1 MRFSDIEYSLPQI
14 EALRAGHILMTGT
27 TLPMILE
34 GVDRV
39 TGERG
44 QFVVKFKNAN
54 RMSLTSSARELIAAW
69 IALELELPVVEPS
82 IIHISDKFVESLI
95 GRDG

>member
-69 IALELELPVVEPS
+69 IAYSCLDCFGIRTS
-82 IIHISDKFVESLI
+82 SSRTFHHSY
-95 GRDG
+95 